1 MPDLYQRKA
10 RRQKIEKGEKKKK
23 RGKQEDR
30 GWRKVKRKVTHE
42 VLKIDKNMMDALHKL
57 KNDHQPKYYSE

>member
-23 RGKQEDR
+23 
-30 GWRKVKRKVTHE
+30 KRKARRQRMKKGE
-42 VLKIDKNMMDALHKL
+42 KKSN
-57 KNDHQPKYYSE
+57 P